1 MKQENNK
8 KKYRSFAIET
18 FMNYKFG
25 LSDPEVRI
33 YYCSCLDICPM
44 YAKFGKCAMC
54 GIYSMHD
61 KCPYGKIRK
70 ITLRPDNPIVT
81 GKSHVPESEQR
92 KINNFSRCSIDR
104 QYSLISRIGHDDY
117 IFISFPGLNID
128 KKNLYITTDDW
139 FNMNG
144 DSNDAFLLYDPDKK
158 RFIRKFIIDNILSLE
173 NNQDIVIN
181 GYDMYHDINYMK
193 RFHESFLSF
202 MCMLNS
208 YDKKLYDS
216 IIDYN
221 TEYKKKFGKLPVIG
235 RYALLKTLK
244 PVKELNVSSN
254 PDEYW
259 TWDGKYLKLHENS
272 YSFKRLDILENN
284 AYSEIVILPADKAI
298 IKIVSTEQVN
308 DKTIF
313 VN

>member
-208 YDKKLYDS
+208 YDKKLY
-216 IIDYN
+216 N
-221 TEYKKKFGKLPVIG
+221 EYRKTHKSSACGKH
-235 RYALLKTLK
+235 KTQI
-244 PVKELNVSSN
+244 
-254 PDEYW
+254 
-259 TWDGKYLKLHENS
+259 NS
-272 YSFKRLDILENN
+272 K
-284 AYSEIVILPADKAI
+284 
-298 IKIVSTEQVN
+298 
-308 DKTIF
+308 
-313 VN
+313 